1 MFLKITSIYSIGFV
15 FLIYAQLPAALNPK
29 DDSIRSL
36 ILQGLDFSYTNRFEE
51 ADRVFER
58 LIQAYPHH
66 PVGYFYKTA
75 NLQAQML
82 DAEEYEREQD
92 FYRFAERTI
101 QLAESLQTA
110 DQADSWILF
119 YKGSAFIYRSFMKM
133 KIGNWLSAYK
143 DASRG
148 VGLLEEALA
157 LDSLLY
163 DAYLGIGSFKYW
175 KSAKAEFL
183 LWLPFLSD
191 QREQGIAMIYKAI
204 EKGEY
209 VRPVGRDQLVWILMD
224 KKEYKEAF
232 NLALQNHEAY
242 PSGRFFKW
250 SLASAAF
257 RLGEWEISRRLY
269 QELLTEIQQ
278 LPQNNHLNEI
288 ECLVKMAE
296 IAAQNGQWTDA
307 YQLSDR
313 ALRFNLN
320 ESVRKRAKNKLQK
333 ALALRREAE
342 QRIQP

>member
-1 MFLKITSIYSIGFV
+1 MFLRVKTICFVGFI
-15 FLIYAQLPAALNPK
+15 FLWWGHLLAGLNPK
-29 DDSIRSL
+29 DDSIKSL
-36 ILQGLDFSYTNRFEE
+36 ILQGLDLSYTNRFEE
-51 ADRVFER
+51 ADRVFEQ

-66 PVGYFYKTA
+66 PVGYFYKAA

-82 DAEEYEREQD
+82 DAEDYEREQD
-92 FYRFAERTI
+92 FYRLAERTI

-148 VGLLEEALA
+148 VGFLEEAVV

-209 VRPVGRDQLVWILMD
+209 IRQVGRDQLVWILMD
-224 KKEYKEAF
+224 KKEYQEAF
-232 NLALQNHEAY
+232 DLALQNHEAY
-242 PSGRFFKW
+242 PSSRFFKW

-257 RLGEWEISRRLY
+257 RLGKWEISHRLY

-296 IAAQNGQWTDA
+296 IAVQKGQWTEA
-307 YQLSDR
+307 YQLSDQ
-313 ALRFNLN
+313 ALRFNLD

-333 ALALRREAE
+333 ALTLRQEAK
-342 QRIQP
+342 QKIQP